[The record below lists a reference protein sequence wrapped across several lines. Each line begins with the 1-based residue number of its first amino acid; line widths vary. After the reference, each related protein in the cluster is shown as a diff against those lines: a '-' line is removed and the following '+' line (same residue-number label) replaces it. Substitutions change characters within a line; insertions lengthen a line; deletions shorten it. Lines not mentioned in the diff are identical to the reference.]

1 MNRTRLLLIGF
12 VALALGAIVSYSVY
26 RTLQTKTG
34 GDAAPGVEVVVA
46 ANDIAV
52 GAKVGESD
60 VKTVRYTAADLPAN
74 AFHLKTSVVGR
85 GAILPIAKGEFFL
98 PNKLA
103 GENAGAGMPSLIPPG
118 MRAISVRVNEVIGV
132 AGFVVPGTR
141 VDVLLTGNPSGAPEQ
156 QTTTV
161 LENVA
166 GDRHRPETGAQHRRG
181 AASDAGHHLAGVSG
195 RCSETYA
202 GHHPGQDSTGAAQ
215 PAGHQA
221 AGTGL
226 GKHRVAVQRRSYSR
240 ARCRAD
246 TAEVDQAHHPG
257 SSDRAA
263 VGLFSR
269 SDQGNKKGRHQ
280 VSGTVSNPRKKTCR
294 SAPAGGRNTA

>member
-12 VALALGAIVSYSVY
+12 VALALGAIVSFSVY
-26 RTLQTKTG
+26 RTLQSKTG

-46 ANDIAV
+46 ANDIPV

-60 VKTVRYTAADLPAN
+60 VKVVRFPAADLPPN
-74 AFHLKTSVVGR
+74 CFHLKTSVVGH

-103 GENAGAGMPSLIPPG
+103 GENAGSGMPSLIPPG

-141 VDVLLTGNPSGAPEQ
+141 VDVLLTGNPLGAPEQ

-166 GDRHRPETGAQHRRG
+166 VIATGQKLERSTAGEPLVTPVITLLVSPDDAQKLTLATTQGKIQLALRNPLDTKQQELS
-181 AASDAGHHLAGVSG
+181 AVNTASLYKGVSTPAPVTAP
-195 RCSETYA
+195 RPRMVRRATPAPVTTLPSTY
-202 GHHPGQDSTGAAQ
+202 SVEVIK
-215 PAGHQA
+215 
-221 AGTGL
+221 GT
-226 GKHRVAVQRRSYSR
+226 
-240 ARCRAD
+240 
-246 TAEVDQAHHPG
+246 
-257 SSDRAA
+257 
-263 VGLFSR
+263 
-269 SDQGNKKGRHQ
+269 KKDI
-280 VSGTVSNPRKKTCR
+280 TKF
-294 SAPAGGRNTA
+294 